1 VAIKQGIIVTNPVDG
16 AELPR
21 VEQHEITPLTDE
33 DIPLFLSAIDNS
45 PMRNAYA
52 LCLFAGLR
60 EGECLG
66 LSWGQVDFEKGRIT
80 ISQQLQ
86 KEKNKNAKYY
96 IAQYTKSDRP
106 HDLRHTA
113 ATVAFA
119 AGSDPKSVHGMLGH
133 ATAAFTLD
141 RYGHVTERMMKDTAN
156 RMQNYYDG
164 LSKMG

>member
-1 VAIKQGIIVTNPVDG
+1 MAIKQGIIVTNPVDG

-106 HDLRHTA
+106 HDLRHPNVKPRTQTFSTFFEIFQGRTLRSYLGRFYHDA
-113 ATVAFA
+113 
-119 AGSDPKSVHGMLGH
+119 SIQKSFIFQ
-133 ATAAFTLD
+133 TIST
-141 RYGHVTERMMKDTAN
+141 
-156 RMQNYYDG
+156 
-164 LSKMG
+164 